1 MRFRKFLAFSAT
13 IVLVIALLAG
23 CGANTSD
30 MLYDGSYKNAEG
42 IYDSS
47 AEVGSSITP
56 SDSGQI
62 DGAAEQKLI
71 KTVNLSAETEDLT
84 GLLDDLSQQ
93 VKNLG
98 GYIESR
104 TVYNGSAYSGSR
116 SRSADLTIRIPAENL
131 DGFVSQVQGMSNI
144 ISSNEEV
151 DDVTLTYVA
160 VESRVEALEAEQ
172 ARLLELMDMAQTMS
186 ELLEVEARLTE
197 VVGELE
203 SVTSQLR
210 VLQNRVNYATVE
222 LSVREVQTLTVVEE
236 ESVWQRMARGFLE
249 NLENLGDGIVE
260 FAIFLVASLPYLVP
274 LGAIAA
280 VVILLLRRRRKRKKA
295 AKAAPSP
302 AEPEVK
308 E

>member
-260 FAIFLVASLPYLVP
+260 LAIFLVASLPYLVP

-280 VVILLLRRRRKRKKA
+280 VVVLLLRRRRKRKKA